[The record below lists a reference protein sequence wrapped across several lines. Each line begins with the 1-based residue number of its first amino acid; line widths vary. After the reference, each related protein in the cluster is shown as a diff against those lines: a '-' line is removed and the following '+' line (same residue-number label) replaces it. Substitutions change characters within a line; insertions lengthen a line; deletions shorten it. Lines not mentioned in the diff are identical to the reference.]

1 MRLAR
6 VAAGALVVGAVL
18 TGCSGKQPANDT
30 LPSAAPT
37 SAESS
42 ESLPPLGP
50 PDLPMPTE
58 AREQTPAGV
67 QAFTEYYISLINRL
81 ENDLDGSYLRNLSR
95 NCDTCDRIAEDAES
109 DALKGYVYKG
119 GSLTISSMGTAT
131 LTQAGGE
138 IAFTVNQAPLDVV
151 AGDGRPVEELT
162 APQLSELPAGL
173 TTVWSEDHWLISSL
187 SFG

>member
-58 AREQTPAGV
+58 AREPTSEAASAFVVYYMTVYNEAQQTMDA
-67 QAFTEYYISLINRL
+67 Q
-81 ENDLDGSYLRNLSR
+81 YLRDLSKG
-95 NCDTCDRIAEDAES
+95 CTTCDRIAEEIIVDSQSGFSYQGGQVTIDSISAPAVNGQRAE
-109 DALKGYVYKG
+109 A
-119 GSLTISSMGTAT
+119 
-131 LTQAGGE
+131 
-138 IAFTVNQAPLDVV
+138 AFSTTQAPL
-151 AGDGRPVEELT
+151 
-162 APQLSELPAGL
+162 
-173 TTVWSEDHWLISSL
+173 TVLDATGEA
-187 SFG
+187 